1 MWSIGM
7 NDVPVEVDTIRDLE
21 RQRYRAMRDGDV
33 DALDALFAEELCH
46 VHSDASRDSK
56 LSLLAKIRDHELRCP
71 DVRVDPDDHVI
82 IAGDTALATGQVS
95 STVYVHG
102 IAATLNNRALA
113 VWTRQRRRWRLLAYQ
128 STPIPTDHP
137 SPTDHR
143 RPVPDERR
151 GRATT

>member
-7 NDVPVEVDTIRDLE
+7 NDAPVDADTIRDLE
-21 RQRYRAMRDGDV
+21 EQRYHAMRDGDL
-33 DALDALFAEELCH
+33 DALDALFAEEMCY

-56 LSLLAKIRDHELRCP
+56 LSLLAKIRDRELRCP
-71 DVRVDPDDHVI
+71 DVRVRPDDQVI
-82 IAGDTALATGQVS
+82 IAGDTAIATGQVS

-128 STPIPTDHP
+128 STSIPTG
-137 SPTDHR
+137 R
-143 RPVPDERR
+143 RKPVPD
-151 GRATT
+151 GRPGTATT